1 MLKTIGAALI
11 ACTAA
16 GAGFWYAIKG
26 KKYVSALETAVQ
38 AIMLMKSCITH
49 RLMTLADAL
58 ETLSEQNALLA
69 LLSMQKDSS
78 QWSGILYQFGLK
90 HEDVKVMMQLLQ
102 TIPKAAAGNCEHF
115 LAAQEQ
121 LSIRL
126 DMVRKTVEQNAVLY
140 PKLGLLCG
148 AAVLLL
154 LI

>member
-11 ACTAA
+11 ACSAA

-26 KKYVSALETAVQ
+26 KKYVTALETAMQ
-38 AIMLMKSCITH
+38 AIMLLKSSITH
-49 RLMTLADAL
+49 RLMTLQDAL
-58 ETLSEQNALLA
+58 EALSEQNSLLA
-69 LLSMQKDSS
+69 LLGVQKDPA
-78 QWSGILYQFGLK
+78 QWSGILHQFGLK
-90 HEDVKVMMQLLQ
+90 NEEVTIMMQLLQ
-102 TIPKAAAGNCEHF
+102 SIPKAAAGNCEHF
-115 LAAQEQ
+115 LAAQEL

-126 DMVRKTVEQNAVLY
+126 DMVRKTVEQNSVLY